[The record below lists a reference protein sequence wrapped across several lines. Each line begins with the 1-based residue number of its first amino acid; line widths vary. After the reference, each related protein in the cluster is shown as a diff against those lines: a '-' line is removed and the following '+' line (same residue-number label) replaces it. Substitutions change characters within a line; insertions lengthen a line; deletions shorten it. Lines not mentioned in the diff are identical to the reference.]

1 MKLQTAKA
9 GLCLVTLVMT
19 GTTAAA
25 AQQISAQASSSIT
38 EYSGKRA
45 ALSVLSSGKPS
56 ADESITVANA
66 GPSLPDAPSAVAE
79 RQAAQD
85 PPPALQ
91 STAHA
96 PRSPTSS
103 SMGFTFVVANGM
115 LLGSTIADAEMIAR
129 CRPSACQAVPDSIR
143 SRADLYGI
151 GIPASLAASYI
162 SYRIKRG
169 GSRWW
174 IVPVAVL
181 TAGNVVYAAHAA
193 QFSH

>member
-9 GLCLVTLVMT
+9 SLCLITLVMT
-19 GTTAAA
+19 GTTVVA
-25 AQQISAQASSSIT
+25 AQISVQAYSPIT
-38 EYSGKRA
+38 RYSGKRET
-45 ALSVLSSGKPS
+45 LSVLSSSKPS
-56 ADESITVANA
+56 EGESMIVATA
-66 GPSLPDAPSAVAE
+66 GPSLPDAPSAIAE

-91 STAHA
+91 STAQA

-103 SMGFTFVVANGM
+103 SMGLTFVVANGM
-115 LLGSTIADAEMIAR
+115 LLGSTIANAEAIAR

-143 SRADLYGI
+143 SRPDLYGI

-193 QFSH
+193 QLSH